1 MRAKP
6 TTGIDALPSPEEHDH
21 RTWPAMPEGAA
32 CRSDKKK
39 GPRQN
44 PASRRFTAESHV
56 QAQSPNP
63 AIVRSNLWRARMHR
77 SEGRR
82 HSTSLL
88 CDQKLSATEQSRLRP
103 AQDSKK
109 QKYPPGENPSQREP
123 YRSTVALFR
132 AAGWSTA
139 REHQQGHPV
148 GDLTLQRVSRAGTS
162 NCREPALPPCAH
174 TRTAGVHGWCPYAA
188 SIMTWAE
195 YRL

>member
-109 QKYPPGENPSQREP
+109 QKYPPRGEPLP
-123 YRSTVALFR
+123 KR
-132 AAGWSTA
+132 AIPQYGS
-139 REHQQGHPV
+139 PV
-148 GDLTLQRVSRAGTS
+148 QSGRVVHG
-162 NCREPALPPCAH
+162 
-174 TRTAGVHGWCPYAA
+174 TRTPARSSRRGPHPAKGIPCGNQQLHRRFRRARIQEPRAYTGGVLTRRR
-188 SIMTWAE
+188 S
-195 YRL
+195 